1 MINLIDFIKGS
12 IEYIGEDYVVIENG
26 AIGYRVYTSQYSMAK
41 LNEDM
46 DNVILYTQMIVREDD
61 ISLCGFASRQEL
73 KMFEL
78 LKTVKG
84 VGTKVALG
92 ILSTIPFVELANILI
107 SADVNNLTKAPG
119 IGKKTAQRIILELK
133 DKVNKSIAIEEGSMV
148 KGSSNFIMSMN
159 ANDEV
164 IEALLT
170 LGYGKSEAQEVVS
183 RVDSDLSVE
192 DKIKEALKLLMK

>member
-1 MINLIDFIKGS
+1 M
-12 IEYIGEDYVVIENG
+12 VIENG